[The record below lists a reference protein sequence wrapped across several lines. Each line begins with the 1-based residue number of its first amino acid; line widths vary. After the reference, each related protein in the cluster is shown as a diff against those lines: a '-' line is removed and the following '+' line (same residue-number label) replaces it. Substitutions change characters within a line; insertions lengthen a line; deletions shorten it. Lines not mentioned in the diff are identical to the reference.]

1 MKDTLLRP
9 ASQATAGVSDSALA
23 IPEPPARMS
32 KKERQ
37 YYDYIASALY
47 ENRLCRST
55 DGMMLMVIARTF
67 REWIELS
74 NELDAYKKKN
84 GSYMSVTPNG
94 YEQPCQLYYVVRNL
108 KRELLQWLPEACLTI
123 PSFEKIKKV
132 TQMDAS
138 QGSLFDDDPLTSFIN
153 GNPSGMDAYVETTH

>member
-1 MKDTLLRP
+1 
-9 ASQATAGVSDSALA
+9 
-23 IPEPPARMS
+23 
-32 KKERQ
+32 
-37 YYDYIASALY
+37 
-47 ENRLCRST
+47 
-55 DGMMLMVIARTF
+55 MMLMVIARTF

>member
-1 MKDTLLRP
+1 
-9 ASQATAGVSDSALA
+9 
-23 IPEPPARMS
+23 MS